1 MSATTTQQSNGG
13 VIPNDAP
20 AKAASGRGAPNDAP
34 AKAAS
39 GRGAPNDA
47 PAKAASGRGA
57 PAPGSRLAEAF
68 EAVERF
74 PVLIESRERV
84 IAAATADNPRV
95 GEIVEAVEADVSLSI
110 SVLRF
115 ANRSGLVAGG
125 VAGIPDAVDLLKT
138 SGVLAI
144 AGTAPSFD
152 FFESNGGWELKPE
165 RFRVHALATQRG
177 ADEIGRAVGW
187 VERDELAV
195 AALLHDVGRLVISR
209 LHPGYKVY
217 FDAISRTPEQ
227 RLRDEREQLG
237 IDHALVGGVLARRW
251 NLPQRIAVAIERH
264 HAEESDGLAALVA
277 TADMVAHYSQGEAIS
292 PDRLHASAERCGLS
306 SDALRALLYEMPLA
320 SQENSR
326 ISEPCPLSARELD
339 VLRHLS
345 EGMVYKQIAGEMH
358 LSVSTIRTHL
368 HNVYGKIG
376 AVDRAQAVLTS
387 RDRGWI

>member
-1 MSATTTQQSNGG
+1 MGATTTQRGPAAAANGT
-13 VIPNDAP
+13 
-20 AKAASGRGAPNDAP
+20 AKAPGSRS
-34 AKAAS
+34 AA
-39 GRGAPNDA
+39 
-47 PAKAASGRGA
+47 
-57 PAPGSRLAEAF
+57 APGSRLAEAF

-84 IAAATADNPRV
+84 IAAASAETARI
-95 GEIVEAVEADVSLSI
+95 GELVEAVESDVALTI

-115 ANRSGLVAGG
+115 ANRGGLVAGG
-125 VAGIPDAVDLLKT
+125 VGSVPGAIEVLKP

-144 AGTAPSFD
+144 AGTAPCFD

-165 RFRVHALATQRG
+165 RFRVHALATQRA
-177 ADEIGRAVGW
+177 ADRIGRMVGW
-187 VERDELAV
+187 AERDELAV
-195 AALLHDVGRLVISR
+195 ATLLHDVGRLVISR

-227 RLRDEREQLG
+227 RLRDERDQLG

-251 NLPQRIAVAIERH
+251 NLPQRVAVAIERH
-264 HAEESDGLAALVA
+264 HADDVDGLAAMVA
-277 TADMVAHYSQGEAIS
+277 AADMVAHYSQGEAVS
-292 PDRLHASAERCGLS
+292 PDRLRSAAQGCGLEPE
-306 SDALRALLYEMPLA
+306 ALRNLLYELPLMREE
-320 SQENSR
+320 STR

-345 EGMVYKQIAGEMH
+345 EGMVYKQIASEMQ

-376 AVDRAQAVLTS
+376 AVDRAQAVLS
-387 RDRGWI
+387 ARDRGWI

>member
-1 MSATTTQQSNGG
+1 MFWHMAATTTLKKAAKAEKES
-13 VIPNDAP
+13 AE
-20 AKAASGRGAPNDAP
+20 AKAAARASTAAAP
-34 AKAAS
+34 AGENGSRS
-39 GRGAPNDA
+39 GP
-47 PAKAASGRGA
+47 A

-84 IAAATADNPRV
+84 IAAATADTARI
-95 GEIVEAVEADVSLSI
+95 GEVVQVVESDVALSI

-115 ANRSGLVAGG
+115 ANRSGMAGG
-125 VAGIPDAVDLLKT
+125 GVGSIPDAVEVLKP

-165 RFRVHALATQRG
+165 RFRVHALATQRAG
-177 ADEIGRAVGW
+177 DQIGRLVGW
-187 VERDELAV
+187 AERDELAV
-195 AALLHDVGRLVISR
+195 ATLLHDVGRLVISR

-251 NLPQRIAVAIERH
+251 NLPSRIAVAIERH
-264 HAEESDGLAALVA
+264 HADDAEGLAALVA

-292 PDRLHASAERCGLS
+292 PERLRASAERCGLS
-306 SDALRALLYEMPLA
+306 PDALRDLLYELPMARQEA
-320 SQENSR
+320 SR
-326 ISEPCPLSARELD
+326 VSEPCPLSARELD

-345 EGMVYKQIAGEMH
+345 EGMVYKQIATEMH

-376 AVDRAQAVLTS
+376 AVDRAQAVLTA

>member
-1 MSATTTQQSNGG
+1 MATT
-13 VIPNDAP
+13 
-20 AKAASGRGAPNDAP
+20 AASQQTNGKLSAHDVPAGAN
-34 AKAAS
+34 
-39 GRGAPNDA
+39 GARSSSA
-47 PAKAASGRGA
+47 
-57 PAPGSRLAEAF
+57 APGSRLAEAF

-84 IAAATADNPRV
+84 ITAATAETARI
-95 GEIVEAVEADVSLSI
+95 GELVEAVESDVALAI

-115 ANRSGLVAGG
+115 ANRSGVVAGG
-125 VAGIPDAVDLLKT
+125 VGGIPEAVEVLKP

-165 RFRVHALATQRG
+165 RFRVHALATQRA
-177 ADEIGRAVGW
+177 ADRIGRVTGW
-187 VERDELAV
+187 PERDELAV

-217 FDAISRTPEQ
+217 FDAGSRTPEQ

-237 IDHALVGGVLARRW
+237 IDHTLVGGVLARRW

-264 HAEESDGLAALVA
+264 HAEDADGLAAMVA
-277 TADMVAHYSQGEAIS
+277 TADMVAHYSQGEAVS
-292 PDRLHASAERCGLS
+292 PERLRAIADRCGLG
-306 SDALRALLYEMPLA
+306 SDALRDLLYELPLPR
-320 SQENSR
+320 QESSGR

-345 EGMVYKQIAGEMH
+345 EGMVYKQIASEMQ

-376 AVDRAQAVLTS
+376 AVDRAQAVLTA
-387 RDRGWI
+387 RDCGWI

>member
-1 MSATTTQQSNGG
+1 MSATTTQQKKGKSPPG
-13 VIPNDAP
+13 DTS
-20 AKAASGRGAPNDAP
+20 AKGS
-34 AKAAS
+34 
-39 GRGAPNDA
+39 
-47 PAKAASGRGA
+47 SGRGA

-84 IAAATADNPRV
+84 IASATADNPRV

-125 VAGIPDAVDLLKT
+125 VAGIPDAVDVLKP

-165 RFRVHALATQRG
+165 RFRVHALATQRA
-177 ADEIGRAVGW
+177 ADEVGRAIGW

-264 HAEESDGLAALVA
+264 HGDEADGLAALVA
-277 TADMVAHYSQGEAIS
+277 TADMIAHYSQGEAIS

-306 SDALRALLYEMPLA
+306 SEALRDLLYEMPLA

-345 EGMVYKQIAGEMH
+345 EGMVYKQIASEMH

>member
-1 MSATTTQQSNGG
+1 MCWPMSVTTAQSNGK
-13 VIPNDAP
+13 VSTHEV
-20 AKAASGRGAPNDAP
+20 AKGASRA
-34 AKAAS
+34 
-39 GRGAPNDA
+39 
-47 PAKAASGRGA
+47 A

-74 PVLIESRERV
+74 PVLVESRERV
-84 IAAATADNPRV
+84 ITAATAETARV
-95 GEIVEAVEADVSLSI
+95 SEIIGAVEADVALAI
-110 SVLRF
+110 SVLRY
-115 ANRSGLVAGG
+115 ANKGGLVAGG
-125 VAGIPDAVDLLKT
+125 VAGIPEAVDALKP

-152 FFESNGGWELKPE
+152 FFESASGWELKPE
-165 RFRVHALATQRG
+165 RFRVHALATQRA
-177 ADEIGRAVGW
+177 ADAIGRVVGW

-227 RLRDEREQLG
+227 RLREEREQLG

-251 NLPQRIAVAIERH
+251 NLPQRIAIAIERH
-264 HAEESDGLAALVA
+264 HAEDAGGLAAMVA
-277 TADMVAHYSQGEAIS
+277 TADMVAHYSQGEAIA
-292 PDRLHASAERCGLS
+292 PERLRASAERCGLGPE
-306 SDALRALLYEMPLA
+306 ALRELLYELPLA
-320 SQENSR
+320 HHDASR
-326 ISEPCPLSARELD
+326 VSEPCPLSSRELD

-345 EGMVYKQIAGEMH
+345 EGMVYKQIASEMH

-376 AVDRAQAVLTS
+376 AVDRAQAVLTA

>member
-1 MSATTTQQSNGG
+1 MSVTTAQTKVPVHEG
-13 VIPNDAP
+13 V
-20 AKAASGRGAPNDAP
+20 KAGSRA
-34 AKAAS
+34 
-39 GRGAPNDA
+39 
-47 PAKAASGRGA
+47 A

-84 IAAATADNPRV
+84 ITAATAENARIGD
-95 GEIVEAVEADVSLSI
+95 IVEAVESDVALAI
-110 SVLRF
+110 SVLRQ
-115 ANRSGLVAGG
+115 ANRGGIVAGG
-125 VAGIPDAVDLLKT
+125 IASVPEAVETLKPA
-138 SGVLAI
+138 GVLAL

-165 RFRVHALATQRG
+165 RFRVHALATQRA
-177 ADEIGRAVGW
+177 ADKIGRIVGW
-187 VERDELAV
+187 AERDELAV

-217 FDAISRTPEQ
+217 FDAVSRTPEQ
-227 RLRDEREQLG
+227 RLREEREQLG
-237 IDHALVGGVLARRW
+237 IDHTLVGGVLARRW

-264 HAEESDGLAALVA
+264 HADDSEGLAAMVA
-277 TADMVAHYSQGEAIS
+277 TADMVAHYCQGEAIA
-292 PDRLHASAERCGLS
+292 PERLIASAERCGLGP
-306 SDALRALLYEMPLA
+306 DALRDLLYELPLPTQDA
-320 SQENSR
+320 SR
-326 ISEPCPLSARELD
+326 ISEPCPLSSRELD

-345 EGMVYKQIAGEMH
+345 EGMVYKQIATEMH

-376 AVDRAQAVLTS
+376 AVDRAQAVLLA

>member
-1 MSATTTQQSNGG
+1 MSPKSN
-13 VIPNDAP
+13 
-20 AKAASGRGAPNDAP
+20 
-34 AKAAS
+34 
-39 GRGAPNDA
+39 
-47 PAKAASGRGA
+47 GRGA

-84 IAAATADNPRV
+84 IAASTAETARV
-95 GEIVEAVEADVSLSI
+95 GELVETVESDVALAI

-115 ANRSGLVAGG
+115 ANRGGMTAGG
-125 VAGIPDAVDLLKT
+125 VAGIPDAVDVLKP

-165 RFRVHALATQRG
+165 RFRVHALATQRA
-177 ADEIGRAVGW
+177 ADQIGRAVGW
-187 VERDELAV
+187 TERDELAA
-195 AALLHDVGRLVISR
+195 AALLHDIGRLVISR

-217 FDAISRTPEQ
+217 FDAASRTPEQ

-251 NLPQRIAVAIERH
+251 NLPQRLAVAIERH
-264 HAEESDGLAALVA
+264 HAEDADGLAAMVSA
-277 TADMVAHYSQGEAIS
+277 ADMVAHYTNGEAIA
-292 PDRLHASAERCGLS
+292 PERLMASCERIGLGPE
-306 SDALRALLYEMPLA
+306 ALRDLLYELPLA
-320 SQENSR
+320 TADSGR

-345 EGMVYKQIAGEMH
+345 EGMVYKQIATEMH

-376 AVDRAQAVLTS
+376 AVDRAQAVLTA